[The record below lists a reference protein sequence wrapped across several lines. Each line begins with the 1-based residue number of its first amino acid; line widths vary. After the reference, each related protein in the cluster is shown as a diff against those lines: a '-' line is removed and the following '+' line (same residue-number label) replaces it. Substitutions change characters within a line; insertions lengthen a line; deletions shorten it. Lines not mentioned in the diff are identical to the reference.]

1 VQRLVSL
8 VEDIRKQDSVEHG
21 IRLAIESVL
30 VSPHFLFR
38 IEKESGAMGATGAA
52 SAYEINDYELAAR
65 LSYFLWSSMP
75 DEELFRLAGE
85 KRLHDPAVLAQQT
98 RRMLQDGKASALVK
112 NFGEQWLNLRLMDR
126 TKPDSEKFLS
136 IDDELLD
143 DMRRETLMFV
153 GAVMREDRSIL
164 DFIDGRFTYVNGSLA
179 RYYGIAGVD
188 GEQFQ
193 RVELDGRQ
201 RSGIM
206 TQGSILTISSY
217 ATRTSPVLRGKW
229 VLDNLLG
236 VPPPPPPDNIPPLQ
250 DKDLG
255 TAASMRQ
262 RLEQHRANAI
272 CASCHDRMDPIGF
285 GLENYDAAGSW
296 REKDGRFEIDTSG
309 TLPDGRTF
317 AGARELKQM
326 LRADGVIFSRNIVQK
341 LMTYAL
347 GRGLERADRPV
358 VDQITRDAAA
368 NDYRFVPLVTS
379 IVNSRP
385 FRMRAVQH

>member
-1 VQRLVSL
+1 
-8 VEDIRKQDSVEHG
+8 
-21 IRLAIESVL
+21 
-30 VSPHFLFR
+30 
-38 IEKESGAMGATGAA
+38 
-52 SAYEINDYELAAR
+52 
-65 LSYFLWSSMP
+65 
-75 DEELFRLAGE
+75 
-85 KRLHDPAVLAQQT
+85 
-98 RRMLQDGKASALVK
+98 MLQDEKAAALVK

-143 DMRRETLMFV
+143 DMRRETLLFIE
-153 GAVMREDRSIL
+153 AVMREDRSIL
-164 DFIDGRFTYVNGSLA
+164 DFIDGRFTHVNGSLA

-188 GEQFQ
+188 GERFQ

-206 TQGSILTISSY
+206 THGSILTIASY

-236 VPPPPPPDNIPPLQ
+236 APPPPPPDNIPPLEE
-250 DKDLG
+250 KDLG
-255 TAASMRQ
+255 TAASMRE

-272 CASCHDRMDPIGF
+272 CASCHDQMDPIGF
-285 GLENYDAAGSW
+285 GLEHYDAAGAW
-296 REKDGRFEIDTSG
+296 REKDGRFDIDTSG
-309 TLPDGRTF
+309 TLPDGRRF
-317 AGARELKQM
+317 GGAAELKQI
-326 LRADGVIFSRNIVQK
+326 LRADGAIFGRNFTEK

-358 VDQITRDAAA
+358 VDQIARDAARA
-368 NDYRFVPLVTS
+368 DYRFVPLVTS

-385 FRMRAVQH
+385 FRMRSQHR